1 MALRD
6 HSLDDRIAA
15 AAREEFA
22 DKGFMGASLR
32 RIAQS
37 AGVTVGA
44 IQTRYR
50 SKDELFVSLLT
61 PLLENIQAAFQ
72 SIRGDYYSSEGEAL
86 LAHLKTSMERES
98 AVILRLIFDHYE
110 EATLLFRGSTGSSL
124 EHYFDRLVQ
133 SKVEESISFFRSAG
147 FAVDER
153 LLGLL
158 ICVQFDSYRRIVT
171 GCPDWQS
178 AESSMNSLMTYH
190 LGGWAALFGS
200 TGGNE

>member
-6 HSLDDRIAA
+6 HSLDDRITA

-22 DKGFMGASLR
+22 GKGFMGASLR

-61 PLLENIQAAFQ
+61 PLLEDIQAAFE
-72 SIRGDYYSSEGEAL
+72 SIRGDYYSGEGGAL
-86 LAHLKTSMERES
+86 LAHLKASMERES
-98 AVILRLIFDHYE
+98 AAILRLIFDHYE
-110 EATLLFRGSTGSSL
+110 EAALLFRGSTGSSL

-147 FAVDER
+147 FVVDER

-158 ICVQFDSYRRIVT
+158 ICVQFDAGSSPAART
-171 GCPDWQS
+171 GRAPK
-178 AESSMNSLMTYH
+178 
-190 LGGWAALFGS
+190 AA
-200 TGGNE
+200 